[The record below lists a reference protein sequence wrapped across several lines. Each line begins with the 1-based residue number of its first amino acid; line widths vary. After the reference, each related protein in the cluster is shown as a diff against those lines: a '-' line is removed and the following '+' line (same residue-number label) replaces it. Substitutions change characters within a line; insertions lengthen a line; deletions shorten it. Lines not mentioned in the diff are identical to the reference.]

1 MPTKAI
7 NVPRAISDLP
17 SWLENAVTRLAGGL
31 DVKYGIDAAKMIT
44 LTDLK
49 INTITSVNEAEAAS
63 DAAQEKTAV
72 QKAYAHDARKEFR
85 KVLTDIQEHADFE
98 EADMEAL
105 GGRVEHAPP
114 NPDEAKP
121 IISRITHL
129 PEKMVFDWIKSV
141 WHGIAIELSY
151 DGTSWT
157 KEQPDLRSPWE
168 DTRINQVSGTPEY
181 RYYRFRYLNSE
192 GKEIGHWTDAIKE
205 LVEIY

>member
-7 NVPRAISDLP
+7 NIPRNIGDLP
-17 SWLENAVTRLAGGL
+17 PWLENAVTRLNGGL
-31 DVKYGIDAAKMIT
+31 ATKYGIDAPAMTI

-49 INTITSVNEAEAAS
+49 TNTITSINDVEAAS
-63 DAAQEKTAV
+63 AAAQEKTAIQNV
-72 QKAYAHDARKEFR
+72 FLHDSRKKFR
-85 KVLTDIQEHADFE
+85 EVFTNIQNHADFD

-114 NPDEAKP
+114 DPNEARP
-121 IISRITHL
+121 VISKVTHL
-129 PEKMVFDWIKSV
+129 PDMIRFDWIKSH
-141 WHGIAIELSY
+141 WHGVAIEVSY

-168 DTRINQVSGTPEY
+168 DTRTNQVSGTPEY
-181 RYYRFRYLNSE
+181 RYYRFRYIDSD
-192 GKEIGHWTDAIKE
+192 GKQIGHWTEAIKE